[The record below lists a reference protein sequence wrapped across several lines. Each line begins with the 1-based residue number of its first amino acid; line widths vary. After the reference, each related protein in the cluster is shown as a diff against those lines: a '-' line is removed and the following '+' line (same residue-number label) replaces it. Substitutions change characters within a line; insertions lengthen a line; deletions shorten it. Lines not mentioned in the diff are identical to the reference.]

1 MYVRRMWVGGCG
13 CWGVYVGAWVGYVLG
28 RACGVWGRVCGAP
41 LYYPDTLVNL
51 DTCLG
56 SLFLVLKANNKT

>member
-1 MYVRRMWVGGCG
+1 MGGWV
-13 CWGVYVGAWVGYVLG
+13 WVLG
-28 RACGVWGRVCGAP
+28 RVCWGMGGVCVGACVRCVWGRVCGAP